1 MLNPERTGADKVDEL
16 HNEHKLVSN
25 CQKQMETGGADKGS
39 KCINDEY
46 NQSQDKQCGA
56 RRKLSLE
63 TFGQLQ
69 KRNGSGKEDLA
80 PNCCLST
87 DPWEPSFTSVG
98 HHCQRLATLI
108 IIENRIVNQQATA

>member
-25 CQKQMETGGADKGS
+25 CKKQMETGGADKGS

-98 HHCQRLATLI
+98 SSLPKAGNPYRH
-108 IIENRIVNQQATA
+108 